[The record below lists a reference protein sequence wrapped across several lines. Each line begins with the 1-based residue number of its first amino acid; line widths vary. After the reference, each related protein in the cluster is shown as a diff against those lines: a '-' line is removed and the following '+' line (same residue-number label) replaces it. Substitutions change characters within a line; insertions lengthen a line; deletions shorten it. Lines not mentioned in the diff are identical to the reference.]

1 MDYLKGKWQTWY
13 KSLDVNHDG
22 TVSMEDVE
30 ESRNKFTELHH
41 LLGDKAQG
49 VKTDMEQW
57 WKKYVFRS
65 YGNEV
70 SMEQFVQGLS
80 DSYSKD
86 KAAFNKEMSD
96 CFNTIFDVIDTN
108 KDRSISLEEFI
119 LAFKAFGH
127 ENEGIVTK
135 AFQLLN
141 PKDGLVPLRD
151 IVNAWINFACES
163 DSSKPDVIK
172 QAFDSGF

>member
-1 MDYLKGKWQTWY
+1 
-13 KSLDVNHDG
+13 
-22 TVSMEDVE
+22 
-30 ESRNKFTELHH
+30 
-41 LLGDKAQG
+41 
-49 VKTDMEQW
+49 
-57 WKKYVFRS
+57 
-65 YGNEV
+65 
-70 SMEQFVQGLS
+70 MEQFVQGLS